1 MDLTAAI
8 LEREQRPGRLIVL
21 SGPSGVGKDTIL
33 RRLKEVC
40 PKIEQCVTYTTR
52 APRPGETPGVDYVF
66 VSPDEF
72 QRMVEG
78 DEFLEHARVHL
89 DSYGSP
95 LAPVMETRRKGLDAL
110 LKIDVQGGLVARKRA
125 PDAVLI
131 FIAPPS
137 LEELERRLR
146 DRYTDSETAIAQR
159 LSDARKEIEHIPMY
173 DYLVVNDEVESAVEE
188 IRCIIIAERARIEYG
203 TQHRTSNFEL

>member
-21 SGPSGVGKDTIL
+21 SGPSGVGKDTVL

-52 APRPGETPGVDYVF
+52 APRPGEKPGEDYVF
-66 VSPDEF
+66 VSTDEF
-72 QRMVEG
+72 QRMVDAG
-78 DEFLEHARVHL
+78 EFLEYARVHL

-95 LAPVMETRRKGLDAL
+95 LAPVMQTRSKGTDAI
-110 LKIDVQGGLVARKRA
+110 LKIDVQGGLAAKRRV

-146 DRYTDSETAIAQR
+146 DRYTDSEAAITQR

-173 DYLVVNDEVESAVEE
+173 DYLVVNDEVESAVDE
-188 IRCIIIAERARIEYG
+188 IRCIIIAERAKIR
-203 TQHRTSNFEL
+203 